1 MSSTN
6 CVVQFKVHFFT
17 LHRSHYFVKKKERGL
32 GMFACK
38 VVAVTCLIEREMMVK
53 KTPLFAVVRSTILSM
68 ERTWFLEAL
77 WYCTQMIIYV

>member
-1 MSSTN
+1 
-6 CVVQFKVHFFT
+6 
-17 LHRSHYFVKKKERGL
+17 
-32 GMFACK
+32 MFACK

-77 WYCTQMIIYV
+77 WYCTQMIMSDVMAKGRDRWKQPPETARPNNPSTLEPISTYL